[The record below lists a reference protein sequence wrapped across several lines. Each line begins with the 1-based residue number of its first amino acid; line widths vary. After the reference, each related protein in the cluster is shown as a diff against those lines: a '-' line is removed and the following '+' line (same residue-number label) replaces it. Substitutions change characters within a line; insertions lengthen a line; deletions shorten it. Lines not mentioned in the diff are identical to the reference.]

1 MNVVL
6 LLAVAAAAAGG
17 AVGHG
22 VGVWDLLAG
31 GAGKGER
38 PRELIRSAISP
49 GREAFNILPLL
60 ALVVLRA
67 GFPEAWGPF
76 FSSLYPL
83 LILGF
88 LGLVL
93 REVALGFRKLS
104 QDVTGGGRATVIF
117 GAASIV
123 APFCFSAVLGSISS
137 GRVGAGVSV
146 WAACVNPTSMVF
158 GLLGVAVTALC
169 GAIFLTGDAS
179 RQGAQDLEQYFRN
192 RVMWTGIT
200 TLVVGVG
207 ALVVMDLDS
216 TVVLGG
222 MFTVRAFPL
231 AWVALL
237 ATVGAAT
244 LFWQRAYLSCR
255 LPTVAGIG
263 CYVAAWGL
271 ALYPYLLPGHLTITQ
286 AAR

>member
-1 MNVVL
+1 MNLVL

-22 VGVWDLLAG
+22 VGVWDLLVG
-31 GAGKGER
+31 GAEKGER
-38 PRELIRSAISP
+38 PRELIRAATTLF
-49 GREAFNILPLL
+49 REAFNLLPVL

-67 GFPEAWGPF
+67 GFPEAWDVVFG
-76 FSSLYPL
+76 SLYPL
-83 LILGF
+83 LILGL

-93 REVALGFRKLS
+93 RALILGFQKRSGYGDGK
-104 QDVTGGGRATVIF
+104 ATVIF
-117 GAASIV
+117 GAASFV
-123 APFCFSAVLGSISS
+123 APFCFSAVLGAISS
-137 GRVGAGVSV
+137 GRVGAGLSV
-146 WAACVNPTSMVF
+146 WTTCVNPTSLAF
-158 GLLGVAVTALC
+158 GLLGLAVTALC
-169 GAIFLTGDAS
+169 GAIFLAGDAS

-200 TLVVGVG
+200 TLVLGVG

-222 MFTVRAFPL
+222 MFTVRAFPF

-244 LFWQRAYLSCR
+244 LFWQRAYRSCR

-263 CYVAAWGL
+263 CYAVAWGL
-271 ALYPYLLPGHLTITQ
+271 ALYPYLLPGHLTIAQ

>member
-1 MNVVL
+1 MNLVL

-31 GAGKGER
+31 GAARGER
-38 PRELIRSAISP
+38 RRELIGAATSP
-49 GREAFNILPLL
+49 VREAFNILPVL

-67 GFPEAWGPF
+67 GFPQAWGPIF
-76 FSSLYPL
+76 ASLYPL
-83 LILGF
+83 LILGI
-88 LGLVL
+88 LGLVV
-93 REVALGFRKLS
+93 RAVALGFRKHS
-104 QDVTGGGRATVIF
+104 EDVGGGRATLVF
-117 GAASIV
+117 GVASIL
-123 APFCFSAVLGSISS
+123 APFCFSAVLGAISS

-146 WAACVNPTSMVF
+146 TAACVNPTSLAF

-169 GAIFLTGDAS
+169 GAVFLAGDAS
-179 RQGAQDLEQYFRN
+179 RLGAQDLEQYFRN

-200 TLVVGVG
+200 TLVLGVG
-207 ALVVMDLDS
+207 ALVVMELDS
-216 TVVLGG
+216 ITVLGG
-222 MFTVRAFPL
+222 VFTSRAFPF

-244 LFWQRAYLSCR
+244 LFWQRAYRSCR

-263 CYVAAWGL
+263 CYAVAWGL
-271 ALYPYLLPGHLTITQ
+271 ALYPYVLPGHLTIVQ

>member
-1 MNVVL
+1 MNLVL

-22 VGVWDLLAG
+22 VGVWDLLVG
-31 GAGKGER
+31 GGEKGER
-38 PRELIRSAISP
+38 PREVIHAATTP
-49 GREAFNILPLL
+49 FREAFNVLPVL

-67 GFPEAWGPF
+67 GFPQAWDAIFGG
-76 FSSLYPL
+76 LYPL
-83 LILGF
+83 LVLGL

-93 REVALGFRKLS
+93 RAVILGFRMHS
-104 QDVTGGGRATVIF
+104 GDVTGGGKATVIF
-117 GAASIV
+117 GAASFV
-123 APFCFSAVLGSISS
+123 APFCFSAVLGAISS
-137 GRVGAGVSV
+137 GRVGAGLSV
-146 WAACVNPTSMVF
+146 WATCVNPTSLAF

-169 GAIFLTGDAS
+169 GAVFLAGDAS

-200 TLVVGVG
+200 TLVLGVG

-222 MFTVRAFPL
+222 MFTVRAFPF

-244 LFWQRAYLSCR
+244 LFWQRAYRSCR

-263 CYVAAWGL
+263 CYAVAWGL
-271 ALYPYLLPGHLTITQ
+271 ALYPYLLPGH
-286 AAR
+286 